1 MDAAFAKQNRAA
13 QGGCESQ
20 IKYPTKFDHNKKIIN
35 NYYFWT
41 RKTIIYQTANF
52 V

>member
-20 IKYPTKFDHNKKIIN
+20 IKYPTKFDHNKKA

-41 RKTIIYQTANF
+41 RKTII
-52 V
+52 

>member
-20 IKYPTKFDHNKKIIN
+20 IKCPTKFDQNKKD

-41 RKTIIYQTANF
+41 RKTIIYQTASF